1 MPDPGTDAHQKLL
14 ITLLRAA
21 EDVQSNLG
29 GKTLWSHGFKDQGR
43 KDIYHKC
50 IKGQFAAYFK
60 RSDGAVYSLDQV
72 KKFFDSSLDEWE
84 QRAGTR
90 NQTGDADEAESEMD
104 RRLRVLCEARKAAA
118 NSNSD
123 SALYKKSKAEYA
135 EHMVSVQ
142 EFELQKK
149 EARSK
154 KQSRIHH
161 DKRELDELI
170 AHYHENS
177 DDCAKSLEA
186 ANDGKAPTREEIIDC
201 MHRDDAKARALL
213 KNHFSTRGGR
223 GAISSKQAAEMRRA
237 GGVLSTSDVETID
250 DDDDDDKADFELK
263 KPADSPWQSAGTER
277 KRRRPGQRT
286 PKNGSAEA
294 MASAALEN
302 VANMLDSR
310 EQARAGQESQL
321 MEALVKQMQQQAAAE
336 QRREEA
342 AAEQQRQEHKDK
354 AMDRYMKMV
363 EMGFM
368 TTQEAR
374 IKIRELAGV

>member
-29 GKTLWSHGFKDQGR
+29 GKTLWSHGFKDQTR

-72 KKFFDSSLDEWE
+72 KKFFDSTLDEWE

-123 SALYKKSKAEYA
+123 SAQYKKSKAEYA
-135 EHMVSVQ
+135 EAILSVQ
-142 EFELQKK
+142 EFELQNK

-154 KQSRIHH
+154 KKSRIHH
-161 DKRELDELI
+161 DKRELNELI

-213 KNHFSTRGGR
+213 KNHFSAPCRRARAPPGRRAQRASLRLARERALGPRSGAGLCEQAAPAAAHELSRVDFVQAHDGAVVGARVGR
-223 GAISSKQAAEMRRA
+223 GP
-237 GGVLSTSDVETID
+237 GG
-250 DDDDDDKADFELK
+250 ELHV
-263 KPADSPWQSAGTER
+263 R
-277 KRRRPGQRT
+277 
-286 PKNGSAEA
+286 
-294 MASAALEN
+294 
-302 VANMLDSR
+302 
-310 EQARAGQESQL
+310 
-321 MEALVKQMQQQAAAE
+321 
-336 QRREEA
+336 
-342 AAEQQRQEHKDK
+342 
-354 AMDRYMKMV
+354 
-363 EMGFM
+363 
-368 TTQEAR
+368 
-374 IKIRELAGV
+374 